1 MLKVL
6 NKEIHLSKG
15 DDASI
20 EISLTRENQPY
31 ILEKGDKVVFSVSE
45 TKLRKELTNEGGSTV
60 NLVLSSADTKN
71 LNAGFYYYDLKMVYG
86 NGTTNALI
94 PPTIFEV
101 MEVVE

>member
-31 ILEKGDKVVFSVSE
+31 ILENGDKVVFSVGE
-45 TKLRKELTNEGGSTV
+45 TELRKELTNEGGSTV
-60 NLVLSSADTKN
+60 NLVLSPADTKN
-71 LNAGFYYYDLKMVYG
+71 LNTGFYYYDLKMLYG

-101 MEVVE
+101 MDVVE